1 MENCNALYFC
11 YILEHRRVM
20 SIYSMTWL
28 STCMFLF
35 QRWQL
40 CFINEEF
47 KNDNGEKWYEE
58 DCGFFSEKE
67 EPLTVWA
74 MKAIGI

>member
-1 MENCNALYFC
+1 
-11 YILEHRRVM
+11 
-20 SIYSMTWL
+20 
-28 STCMFLF
+28 MFLV

-67 EPLTVWA
+67 EPLTVSDESDRDLS
-74 MKAIGI
+74 AIE